1 MICPYCKESILDGAI
16 KCKHCGSMLNLDP
29 YNTINADNIST
40 DEISAFVGSNSYYYI
55 QNFSKFTIMG
65 REKFSVTWNWSC
77 FGFTFLWM
85 LYRKM
90 YFLALITFI
99 IFCIPG
105 VNFFIHIGAGM
116 IGNYL
121 FYRHAKEK
129 IIEIRSTQSAQN
141 YVPVLEEMGGVNKW
155 VITGGIIICIIMFI
169 LFIMFFATI
178 TTFMEHSITRI
189 TI

>member
-1 MICPYCKESILDGAI
+1 MICPFCKETILDGAI

-29 YNTINADNIST
+29 YNSINIDTVTA
-40 DEISAFVGSNSYYYI
+40 DEIRAFVGTNAYYYI

-65 REKFSVTWNWSC
+65 REKFCITWNWSC

-90 YFLALITFI
+90 YALALVTFI

-105 VNFFIHIGAGM
+105 VNVLLHIGAGM

-121 FYRHAKEK
+121 YYRQVKAK
-129 IIEIRSTQSAQN
+129 IIEIRTTQSPQN
-141 YVPVLEEMGGVNKW
+141 FIPVLEEMGGVNKW
-155 VITGGIIICIIMFI
+155 VISVGIVFSIILAI
-169 LFIMFFATI
+169 LFAVFFSTMIASMGHFKGI
-178 TTFMEHSITRI
+178 SI
-189 TI
+189 